1 MLWNY
6 LKTTIMDREELIAN
20 IELLIASMVSVDDNL
35 IIHIEGIAEKVV
47 DMTEDYFLSLPE
59 YDDGYV
65 D

>member
-1 MLWNY
+1 
-6 LKTTIMDREELIAN
+6 MDREELIAN